1 MTTDLREAYLE
12 VERLVRGRSQNFRR
26 ASMLLPADQR
36 RAMWAAYAFFRQTDD
51 LVDEHGYTPA
61 QLQEWCDRALLPP
74 EAQTDPILMAWSDV
88 RRRYHV
94 EDRHVQDLISGI
106 AQDTIQTT
114 YATLPELLEYC
125 YRVASCAGLLTIPI
139 IGLAR
144 GATMQQAAPYAI
156 KLGQALQLTDILAD
170 VGEDLETGRVYLPA
184 DELAQNGLMAED
196 ILARRADAPVLAVI
210 ERLSG
215 YARDLYRQ
223 AWPGFALLSG
233 TGRAAVGMGTL
244 VFRSYLDELERRRF
258 DSVTAAIKPSGVR
271 RLWAIAT
278 NWPALMVPDKTR

>member
-1 MTTDLREAYLE
+1 MAELSKAYLPGE
-12 VERLVRGRSQNFRR
+12 VEEK
-26 ASMLLPADQR
+26 
-36 RAMWAAYAFFRQTDD
+36 WYAQ
-51 LVDEHGYTPA
+51 
-61 QLQEWCDRALLPP
+61 W
-74 EAQTDPILMAWSDV
+74 
-88 RRRYHV
+88 
-94 EDRHVQDLISGI
+94 
-106 AQDTIQTT
+106 
-114 YATLPELLEYC
+114 
-125 YRVASCAGLLTIPI
+125 
-139 IGLAR
+139 
-144 GATMQQAAPYAI
+144 QQAGCFTADAASAKPAYSI
-156 KLGQALQLTDILAD
+156 VIPPPNVTGILHLGHVLNNTLQ
-170 VGEDLETGRVYLPA
+170 
-184 DELAQNGLMAED
+184 D
-196 ILARRADAPVLAVI
+196 ILARRADAPVRAVI